1 MEFPVSHRGSF
12 RGLIEGL
19 PPRDFVRG
27 HALDP
32 DDGISPEAARAPLR
46 ALRRRRDQMAD
57 VVPARC
63 LAAHFG
69 FVSARATEVHGP
81 PYVSGR

>member
-1 MEFPVSHRGSF
+1 MEFRVSHRGLF

-19 PPRDFVRG
+19 PPRDSVRG

-32 DDGISPEAARAPLR
+32 DAGFSPEAARAPLR
-46 ALRRRRDQMAD
+46 ELRRRRDQRAD

-81 PYVSGR
+81 LYVSGR